1 MKRKIKFVIITIISC
16 LTMLL
21 TTSCADTAYYLTEC
35 KFGNLYFQKVESI
48 VFREINTNIIYIFY
62 NGCGVSPVY
71 NADGSVMTFDDYS
84 KLNNTIVMED

>member
-16 LTMLL
+16 LTMLFA
-21 TTSCADTAYYLTEC
+21 TSCADTAFCLTDY

-48 VFREINTNIIYIFY
+48 VFREINTNIIYILY
-62 NGCGVSPVY
+62 NGCVITPVY

-84 KLNNTIVMED
+84 KLNNTIVTED